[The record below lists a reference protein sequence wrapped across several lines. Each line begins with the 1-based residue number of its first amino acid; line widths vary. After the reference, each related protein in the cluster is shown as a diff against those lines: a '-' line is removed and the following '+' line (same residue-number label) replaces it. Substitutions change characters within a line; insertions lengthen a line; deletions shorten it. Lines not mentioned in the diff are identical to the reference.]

1 MREGRPRRLPGSR
14 GRTLAAVAAL
24 TWLATPTRPGLGGDP
39 AEPAPKSAKAP
50 PSAPAPAVA
59 ATPSGRPADDR
70 TFRPTVIVRDGNSQG
85 SGTIIASVEGETLVL
100 TAAHVVHDKKP
111 VRVELH
117 RYNLGVEHD
126 LPSHGWPIKLPA
138 EVAAVDEAGDVA
150 VVRVRGRPALPF
162 VGTLGGGA
170 GGMARDAVV
179 TSVGV
184 DGGDNL
190 QSWPTRIL
198 GPVSLVMSPAPA
210 GGGGGREAP
219 PRSVGHRDP
228 NGRPFLV
235 TARAPEHGRSGGG
248 LFTDGGRLVGVCV
261 GRLERGDEAALG
273 LFAASEGVQKLLKA
287 KGLDASVARS
297 EAARARPKVAKRPP

>member
-1 MREGRPRRLPGSR
+1 MREGRRRRRRNPPGR
-14 GRTLAAVAAL
+14 ALAAGVALA
-24 TWLATPTRPGLGGDP
+24 WLAP
-39 AEPAPKSAKAP
+39 AVGQGIGAGPAPRGHTPAP
-50 PSAPAPAVA
+50 TSAPAPA
-59 ATPSGRPADDR
+59 ATPAKRAADDQ

-126 LPSHGWPIKLPA
+126 LPSQGWPVRLPA
-138 EVAAVDEAGDVA
+138 EVAATDEAGDVA

-162 VGTLGGGA
+162 VGTLAGGGEA
-170 GGMARDAVV
+170 AARGAVV

-190 QSWPTRIL
+190 QSWPTHVL

-210 GGGGGREAP
+210 PGVRETP

-248 LFTDGGRLVGVCV
+248 LFAEGGRLVGVCV
-261 GRLERGDEAALG
+261 GRLERADEPALG
-273 LFAASEGVQKLLKA
+273 LFAASEGVRRLLKA
-287 KGLDASVARS
+287 KGLDAAVARS
-297 EAARARPKVAKRPP
+297 EAARKPRPAKRPP